1 MRVGVAL
8 DCNDEPARV
17 IGAEREFSAIA
28 QRDSYGV
35 DLRVLVSR
43 HRSLSGIEGGLA
55 VC

>member
-17 IGAEREFSAIA
+17 IGAKREFSAIA

-35 DLRVLVSR
+35 EAETL
-43 HRSLSGIEGGLA
+43 
-55 VC
+55 